1 MEGSAPGSARRTLIC
16 SVVFVDIVDY
26 SKKTVSKQLAIKS
39 WFNELLGQ
47 ALASTATDDR
57 IILDTGD
64 GAAICFPGDPE
75 EALFTANGLRVSL
88 FERDYPELSFRI
100 GINLGPVKVVKDING
115 RPNILGDGINVAQ
128 RVMSFAEPNQILV
141 SRSYYEVVSCLSEEY
156 LRLFHY
162 HGVRQDKHVRSHEV
176 YEVFVSAPGL
186 HDHTELP
193 REAELPAPAPET
205 AKAESLG
212 SGSDFD
218 ATLLTA
224 LASNLAKYV
233 GPIAMVLVQRT
244 ARKSATR
251 DELVRTLA
259 DAIPVPERR
268 AEFLRGAGASAAP
281 AKRDAA
287 AASAPPAGPPAVEQ
301 ATTGISPQIAARA
314 EHLLAVHIGPMAKIL
329 VKKATTSARGT
340 KEFIAVLADAIDD
353 EEDRAAFLAA
363 ADREF

>member
-1 MEGSAPGSARRTLIC
+1 MEGSAFGGARRTLIC

-26 SKKTVSKQLAIKS
+26 SKKTVAKQLAIKS

-47 ALASTATDDR
+47 ALASTATEDR

-88 FERDYPELSFRI
+88 FERDYPELAFRI

-128 RVMSFAEPNQILV
+128 RVMSFADPNQILV

-176 YEVFVSAPGL
+176 YEVFISAPGL
-186 HDHTELP
+186 HDHTEP
-193 REAELPAPAPET
+193 ARGAELPARAPE
-205 AKAESLG
+205 ASDAESLA
-212 SGSDFD
+212 SGRDFE

-224 LASNLAKYV
+224 LASSLAKYI
-233 GPIAMVLVQRT
+233 GPIASVVVQRT

-259 DAIPVPERR
+259 DAIPIPERR
-268 AEFLRGAGASAAP
+268 ADFLSEAGAGAAL
-281 AKRDAA
+281 AKRGAA
-287 AASAPPAGPPAVEQ
+287 VASAGSAGSPAAQ
-301 ATTGISPQIAARA
+301 RAATSISPQVAARA
-314 EHLLAVHIGPMAKIL
+314 EHLLAVHIGPLAKIL
-329 VKKATTSARGT
+329 VKKAAKSARGT
-340 KEFIAVLADAIDD
+340 KDFVAALADAIDD
-353 EEDRAAFLAA
+353 EENRAEFLNA

>member
-1 MEGSAPGSARRTLIC
+1 MESSAPGGGRRTLIC

-26 SKKTVSKQLAIKS
+26 SKKTVAKQLAIKS

-75 EALFTANGLRVSL
+75 EALFTANSLRVSL
-88 FERDYPELSFRI
+88 FERNYPELSFRI

-176 YEVFVSAPGL
+176 YEVFISAPGL
-186 HDHTELP
+186 HDHAEP
-193 REAELPAPAPET
+193 AREAQLRAAAPEAPA
-205 AKAESLG
+205 AESSA
-212 SGSDFD
+212 SGSRFE
-218 ATLLTA
+218 ASLLTA
-224 LASNLAKYV
+224 LAARLAKHI
-233 GPIAMVLVQRT
+233 GPIAAVVVQKT
-244 ARKSATR
+244 ARKSTTR
-251 DELVRTLA
+251 DELVRALA
-259 DAIPVPERR
+259 DAIPVPEMR
-268 AEFLRGAGASAAP
+268 AEFLNKAGAGAAP
-281 AKRDAA
+281 AKHDAA
-287 AASAPPAGPPAVEQ
+287 AASARSAGPPAVEQ
-301 ATTGISPQIAARA
+301 AAGGISLQVAARA
-314 EHLLAVHIGPMAKIL
+314 EHLLALHIGPMAKIL
-329 VKKATTSARGT
+329 VKKAAQGARGT
-340 KEFIAVLADAIDD
+340 QDFIAALADAIED
-353 EEDRAAFLAA
+353 EEDRTSFLAA
-363 ADREF
+363 AEKEF

>member
-1 MEGSAPGSARRTLIC
+1 MESPAPGTVRRTLIC

-26 SKKTVSKQLAIKS
+26 SKKTVAKQLAIKS

-47 ALASTATDDR
+47 ALASTATEDR

-75 EALFTANGLRVSL
+75 EALFTANSLRVSL
-88 FERDYPELSFRI
+88 FERNYPELSFRI

-176 YEVFVSAPGL
+176 YEVYISAPGA
-186 HDHTELP
+186 HEDAEP
-193 REAELPAPAPET
+193 ARVAEAPGAAPSAPPTPAAAGE
-205 AKAESLG
+205 
-212 SGSDFD
+212 FD
-218 ATLLTA
+218 ASLLAA
-224 LASNLAKYV
+224 LAARLARHI
-233 GPIAMVLVQRT
+233 GPIAAVVVQKT
-244 ARKSATR
+244 ARKSTTR
-251 DELVRTLA
+251 EELVRALA
-259 DAIPVPERR
+259 DTIPNPERR
-268 AEFLRGAGASAAP
+268 AGFLSEAGAGAAPATRDAPVASAQPAGAPTAEQAAP
-281 AKRDAA
+281 GVR
-287 AASAPPAGPPAVEQ
+287 PE
-301 ATTGISPQIAARA
+301 IAARA

-329 VKKATTSARGT
+329 VKKAAGRARGT
-340 KEFIAVLADAIDD
+340 KDFVSALADAIDD
-353 EEDRAAFLAA
+353 DEDRAAFLSAA
-363 ADREF
+363 EKEL

>member
-1 MEGSAPGSARRTLIC
+1 MEGSASGSARRTLIC

-26 SKKTVSKQLAIKS
+26 SKKTVAKQLAIKS

-88 FERDYPELSFRI
+88 FERDYPELAFRI

-162 HGVRQDKHVRSHEV
+162 HGVRQDKHVRSHEI
-176 YEVFVSAPGL
+176 YEVFISEPGPR
-186 HDHTELP
+186 DHAEPP
-193 REAELPAPAPET
+193 REAELPVRAPEE
-205 AKAESLG
+205 AASESLA
-212 SGSDFD
+212 SGSEFD

-224 LASNLAKYV
+224 LASSLAKYV
-233 GPIAMVLVQRT
+233 GPIATVVVQRT

-251 DELVRTLA
+251 HDLVRTLA
-259 DAIPVPERR
+259 DAIPIPERR
-268 AEFLRGAGASAAP
+268 AEFLSEAGVSAEL

-287 AASAPPAGPPAVEQ
+287 VASARSAGPRPAEQ
-301 ATTGISPQIAARA
+301 AATRISPQVAARA

-329 VKKATTSARGT
+329 VKKAATSARGT
-340 KEFIAVLADAIDD
+340 KDFVAALADAIDD
-353 EEDRAAFLAA
+353 EEDRTAFLNA